1 MDNYKLGY
9 YFLNSCLQHYL
20 NCSGTKAIEL
30 KNKDYQPFN
39 SNGIDKRV
47 DYAGVIL
54 KIAIR
59 SIHALND
66 PYKNILLLEYAEQV
80 RLKDLPVRI
89 GKSRSRMYDYRKQA
103 ITLFA
108 DIFLPEFKKIKRD
121 FWFKGD
127 AWWLKIK

>member
-30 KNKDYQPFN
+30 ENKDYQPFN

-47 DYAGVIL
+47 DYTGAII

-59 SIHALND
+59 SIHTLPT
-66 PYKNILLLEYAEQV
+66 PYKSILLFEYAEQV
-80 RLKDLPVRI
+80 RLKDLPEII
-89 GKSRSRMYDYRKQA
+89 GKSRSRMYDYRKKA

-108 DIFLPEFKKIKRD
+108 DIFLPEFRKIKRD
-121 FWFKGD
+121 F
-127 AWWLKIK
+127 